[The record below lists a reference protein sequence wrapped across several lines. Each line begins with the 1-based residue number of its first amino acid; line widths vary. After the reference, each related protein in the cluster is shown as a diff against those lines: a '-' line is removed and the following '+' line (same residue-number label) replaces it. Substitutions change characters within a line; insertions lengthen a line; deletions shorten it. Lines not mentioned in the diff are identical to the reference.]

1 MFMPTLATLAA
12 FTPLLTRVNGQVT
25 ATGPNGPTN
34 PSAPAFAQV
43 GSKVDPASMSRLI
56 SLNSVNDFCVFGPP
70 TKDNEPIGNIEEK
83 VVAYCSQPRNGAR
96 IIPDGALKSAHYVKT
111 PLYVQISGTWDGTA
125 VDIAAGD
132 YGGELDPHGA
142 TGEGNPVGGNV
153 TSNVSGSDVF
163 YEEWMMYVSSDA
175 FCLRICTADD
185 PKNNITAALQC
196 EHELDVM
203 GCNFVMAIPYNLPET
218 FDECEGDAAAPP
230 GLYPQPDGSTS
241 TFRQRYTGTW
251 TQDATTTGIF
261 TVGKTVT
268 PEAPFTYPATSA
280 CTTYSSVSN
289 GINTA
294 DYAVNTVI
302 SEGVIIGSSNPNPS
316 AATGSRS
323 MTMSGS
329 SAMTTGASSA
339 ASSGASGSMSRSGAM
354 MTTARTTGAGAQATT
369 AGAAASTSGG
379 SSAAIR
385 GSSIDGNVLA
395 VAGMTVAG
403 AIAGMALLL

>member
-1 MFMPTLATLAA
+1 
-12 FTPLLTRVNGQVT
+12 
-25 ATGPNGPTN
+25 
-34 PSAPAFAQV
+34 
-43 GSKVDPASMSRLI
+43 
-56 SLNSVNDFCVFGPP
+56 
-70 TKDNEPIGNIEEK
+70 
-83 VVAYCSQPRNGAR
+83 
-96 IIPDGALKSAHYVKT
+96 
-111 PLYVQISGTWDGTA
+111 
-125 VDIAAGD
+125 
-132 YGGELDPHGA
+132 
-142 TGEGNPVGGNV
+142 
-153 TSNVSGSDVF
+153 
-163 YEEWMMYVSSDA
+163 
-175 FCLRICTADD
+175 
-185 PKNNITAALQC
+185 
-196 EHELDVM
+196 M

-280 CTTYSSVSN
+280 CTTYSSVSSECTGWRFSPTEVWLIDN
-289 GINTA
+289 ARVLADGINTA

-302 SEGVIIGSSNPNPS
+302 SQGVIIGSSNPNPS

-323 MTMSGS
+323 MTNSAS

-339 ASSGASGSMSRSGAM
+339 SAGASSNSMTGAM
-354 MTTARTTGAGAQATT
+354 QTTARATGAQAS
-369 AGAAASTSGG
+369 GAATTPAANASGSGG

-395 VAGMTVAG
+395 VAGLTVAG